1 MQKPKGT
8 KDNFGY
14 VQYLR
19 QFVFDTLRDVSTLF
33 NYKEIETPIF
43 ESQDV
48 FVRAVGETSDI
59 VSKEM
64 YSFKDKGD
72 RDIVLRPE
80 GTAGVIRAVV
90 ENKLYAQA
98 LPLKLFYIGQMFRY
112 ENPQKGRQRQFTQF
126 GVETFGEKSPYL
138 DAEVIL
144 LASTILD
151 ALNIEYDLKINS
163 LGDKETRE
171 AWSKALKEYFAQYK
185 DQLTDDSINRLD
197 NNPMRI
203 LDDKVDSKK
212 DFVQNAPKLSD
223 FYSEETQKYFEDLTS
238 FLETIG
244 VNFTIDHNLVRGLDY
259 YTDTAFEFLSVSK
272 DAGSQSTLI
281 GGGRYENL
289 VKQFGGPELSGI
301 GFGLGIERIVNDLSA
316 SLKEEDINESPD
328 VFVMNIDESAT
339 ASALGVVYMLRR
351 AGFAT
356 EWNYKPAKLQKAFT
370 KADNMKATI
379 KVIAGPK
386 DLEQSSVMVKYS
398 DRQES
403 VKLDDLIDFITKAL
417 GETNENN

>member
-19 QFVFDTLRDVSTLF
+19 QFVFDTLRDVSTIF

-43 ESQDV
+43 ESKEV

-64 YSFKDKGD
+64 YAFKDKGN
-72 RDIVLRPE
+72 RDMVLRPE
-80 GTAGVIRAVV
+80 GTAGVIRALV
-90 ENKLYAQA
+90 ENKLYAHA

-126 GVETFGEKSPYL
+126 GIETFGEKSPYL

-144 LASTILD
+144 FASTILD
-151 ALNIEYDLKINS
+151 ALNIKYDLRINS
-163 LGDKETRE
+163 LGDKATRD
-171 AWSKALKEYFAQYK
+171 AWSKALKTYFKPFK
-185 DQLTDDSINRLD
+185 DQLTETSQARLET
-197 NNPMRI
+197 NPMRI

-212 DFVQNAPKLSD
+212 DFVKNAPKINE
-223 FYSEETQKYFEDLTS
+223 FYSDEIKSYFTDLTD
-238 FLETIG
+238 FLETLGIP
-244 VNFTIDHNLVRGLDY
+244 FTVDSNLVRGLDY

-272 DAGSQSTLI
+272 EAGSQSTLI

-289 VKQFGGPELSGI
+289 VSQFGGPELSGI

-316 SLKEEDINESPD
+316 MIKEEDINEAPE
-328 VFVMNIDESAT
+328 VFVMNIDAEAT

-351 AGFAT
+351 AGITT
-356 EWNYKPAKLQKAFT
+356 EWNYKPAKINKAFN
-370 KADNMKATI
+370 KADNSGATFKI
-379 KVIAGPK
+379 IAGAK
-386 DLEQSSVMVKYS
+386 DLAKESVTVKWENY
-398 DRQES
+398 QES
-403 VKLDDLIDFITKAL
+403 VKLDDLVAFI
-417 GETNENN
+417 NNRSGGNDEDN